1 MKNPWEEINL
11 EDYENHMQLDSVR
24 QLQTMNSI
32 MRSQFEAYPVC
43 SAMVLGVAGG
53 NGLDAVHH
61 QMNLAELTSAM
72 HAIGYDMLLQES
84 NDLPNGKALVR
95 LDYKKR
101 GNMKESPRFKAVIFD
116 LFETLITEWGH
127 EKYTKRKMCADLGV
141 DKDCF
146 DPFWNEKG
154 EEPLE
159 VLKLLA

>member
-53 NGLDAVHH
+53 NGLEH
-61 QMNLAELTSAM
+61 
-72 HAIGYDMLLQES
+72 
-84 NDLPNGKALVR
+84 VR
-95 LDYKKR
+95 KEK
-101 GNMKESPRFKAVIFD
+101 KESPRFKAVIFD